1 VTEAAIEPVPA
12 PAVATPPEPVER
24 CSDRFRASACA
35 FFPAGIVAA
44 VLTVFVGAGP
54 SVFAATYLTTACAAV
69 IMFPIARWTTV
80 SILTESP
87 VRPAGRPVAFLARG
101 RTAFAALTEMAV
113 ASAIAVGIGV
123 VLDRATGT
131 PVWPAFLAPV
141 LLGFAFLTVWQGY
154 WTEVV
159 EARRGGILVRP
170 AGVMSRRTN
179 AELLLPDAAV
189 DG

>member
-1 VTEAAIEPVPA
+1 
-12 PAVATPPEPVER
+12 
-24 CSDRFRASACA
+24 
-35 FFPAGIVAA
+35 
-44 VLTVFVGAGP
+44 
-54 SVFAATYLTTACAAV
+54 
-69 IMFPIARWTTV
+69 
-80 SILTESP
+80 
-87 VRPAGRPVAFLARG
+87 
-101 RTAFAALTEMAV
+101 MAV